1 MRRIQVQRKAASMVE
16 FALVGPLTLMVLMS
30 LIVGGM
36 GMFRYQQ
43 VARLAREAARYA
55 SLHCYEYS
63 YETDQ
68 SAALPADVYTQVI
81 APNAVGLD
89 LSRLTYSVTGF
100 DGQPLGITNNKTYRT
115 TTVNGQTVYMSN
127 TVSVT
132 INYQW
137 IPEAY
142 LGGITMSSTAV
153 CVISY

>member
-1 MRRIQVQRKAASMVE
+1 MVE
-16 FALVGPLTLMVLMS
+16 FALVGPVTLMVLMS

-43 VARLAREAARYA
+43 IARLAREAARYA
-55 SLHCYEYS
+55 SVHCEDYA
-63 YETDQ
+63 YETDNATATP
-68 SAALPADVYTQVI
+68 SSIYNNVI
-81 APNAVGLD
+81 VPNAVGLD
-89 LSRLTYSVTGF
+89 LSRLTYSVVGF
-100 DGQPLGITNNKTYRT
+100 DGQPLSLTNNAIYRT
-115 TTVNGQTVYMSN
+115 TTVNGQTVYMTN

-142 LGGITMSSTAV
+142 LGGLTMSSTAV

>member
-1 MRRIQVQRKAASMVE
+1 M
-16 FALVGPLTLMVLMS
+16 
-30 LIVGGM
+30 
-36 GMFRYQQ
+36 
-43 VARLAREAARYA
+43 
-55 SLHCYEYS
+55 
-63 YETDQ
+63 
-68 SAALPADVYTQVI
+68 PADVYTQVI

-100 DGQPLGITNNKTYRT
+100 DGQPLGIANNKTYRT